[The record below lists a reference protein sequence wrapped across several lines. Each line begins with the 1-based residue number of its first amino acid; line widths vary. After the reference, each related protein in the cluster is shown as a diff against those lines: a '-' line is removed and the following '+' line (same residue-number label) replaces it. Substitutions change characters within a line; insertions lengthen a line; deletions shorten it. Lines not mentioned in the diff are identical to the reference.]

1 MKSSDL
7 LRGKRILAVDDEP
20 DILDTIREQ
29 LEECDVTVASDY
41 AQASEFISKQ
51 SFDLV
56 LLDIMGVRGFDLL
69 EQCRAPQFPAA
80 MLTAHSIT
88 VESVNRAIQSGAVS
102 FLPKDELSNIREH
115 LADIFEGLSQGKSH
129 WKRLFERLGPFF
141 RDRLGLTWE
150 NIQKPGNPPYL
161 Y

>member
-1 MKSSDL
+1 MNTSEI

-20 DILDTIREQ
+20 DVLEMVREQ
-29 LEECDVTVASDY
+29 LETCEVSTAGTYD
-41 AQASEFISKQ
+41 QAKALLSTDT
-51 SFDLV
+51 FDLA
-56 LLDIMGVRGFDLL
+56 LLDIMGVRGFELL
-69 EQCRAPQFPAA
+69 EHCSEKKLPAA

-88 VESVNRAIQSGAVS
+88 AESVNRAMSLGAIS
-102 FLPKDELSNIREH
+102 FLPKDELANLPEH
-115 LADIFEGLSQGKSH
+115 VTDIFEGLLQGKSH

-150 NIQKPGNPPYL
+150 NIGKPRNPPYM